1 MKKIILFKIV
11 VLLLINT
18 QVFSQWTNMQNINGI
33 DYSSERFG
41 RAISISEDG
50 SVLAVGAYRDGES
63 YDTYGTLDQR
73 GSVRIYTKDNANT
86 WVETA
91 EITSDDV
98 GGNFGYSLSLSAD
111 GNTLAIGAP
120 LAGDGQV
127 VDTGTYQY
135 LSTNETGLVRI
146 YSKNNAGTWI
156 QVGDDIVGETQ
167 TEFFGWSISISDD
180 GNTFVAGAY
189 GYDSETGVAR
199 VYNKDATDNWIKST
213 DLSGSD
219 IGDKTGYA
227 VSLSS
232 DGTTVAV
239 GAFQHD
245 SYKGTTRTYNYNISA
260 WTQIGTDIDGEEDY
274 DFSGFAISL
283 NGDGTSLLI
292 GAYSHNSNG
301 TARLYNYSE
310 NNWTKEIQI
319 DAEENTFERFGY
331 AVSITA
337 DAKTFA
343 VGASQSGEYVGT
355 SRVYSK
361 VDDTWSQQG
370 DDMVGTAD
378 FEYSSSAISL
388 ADNGSTL
395 AVGAYAG
402 NLNDGVVRL
411 YEYTDDASLSTNDI
425 TFQEISYSVQHQKIN
440 VLSENISL
448 DIYDLLGRISEN
460 NNLNGVYVVRFTDE
474 TNGNKLTKKIL
485 IN

>member
-1 MKKIILFKIV
+1 MKKIILFKII
-11 VLLLINT
+11 VLLIITT
-18 QVFSQWTNMQNINGI
+18 QAFGQWTNMQNINGI

-41 RAISISEDG
+41 RAVSISEDG

-63 YDTYGTLDQR
+63 YDAYGSLDQR
-73 GSVRIYTKDNANT
+73 GSVRIYTKDNTNT

-91 EITSDDV
+91 EITSDEI

-127 VDTGTYQY
+127 IDAGTYQY

-146 YSKNNAGTWI
+146 YSNNTGTWTQI
-156 QVGDDIVGETQ
+156 GDDIVGETQ
-167 TEFFGWSISISDD
+167 TEFFGWSISIADD

-199 VYNKDATDNWIKST
+199 VYKKDATDNWIKST

-219 IGDKTGYA
+219 TGDKTGYA

-232 DGTTVAV
+232 DGNTVAV

-245 SYKGTTRTYNYNISA
+245 SYKGTTRTYSYNSSA
-260 WTQIGTDIDGEEDY
+260 WTQIGTDIDGEEEY
-274 DFSGFAISL
+274 DFSGFAISI
-283 NGDGTSLLI
+283 NADGTSLLI

-310 NNWTKEIQI
+310 NNWNKEIQI

-331 AVSITA
+331 AVSLAA
-337 DAKTFA
+337 DATTFA
-343 VGASQSGEYVGT
+343 VGASQSGNYIGT

-361 VDDTWSQQG
+361 VNDTWTQQG
-370 DDMVGTAD
+370 DDMVGSAD
-378 FEYSSSAISL
+378 YEYSSSAISL
-388 ADNGSTL
+388 ANNGSTL

-402 NLNDGVVRL
+402 NYNDGVVRL
-411 YEYTDDASLSTNDI
+411 YEYSDASLSTNDI
-425 TFQEISYSVQHQKIN
+425 TFEEILYSIQNQQIN
-440 VLSENISL
+440 VLSENISFS
-448 DIYDLLGRISEN
+448 IYDLLGRKSEN
-460 NNLNGVYVVRFTDE
+460 TNLKGVYVVRFIDE
-474 TNGNKLTKKIL
+474 TNGNKITKKVL